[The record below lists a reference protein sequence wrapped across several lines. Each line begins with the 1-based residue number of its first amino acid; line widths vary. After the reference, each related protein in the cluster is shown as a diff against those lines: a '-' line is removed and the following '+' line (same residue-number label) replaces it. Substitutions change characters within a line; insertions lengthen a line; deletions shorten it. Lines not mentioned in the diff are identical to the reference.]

1 VKRFITLVLFFISM
15 TLHAASHGK
24 QESVTTL
31 FNQNVHAMNAI
42 VKRGDYDKMDEFDT
56 TLQEVRKRLELYGQ
70 AKILEQLNDYD
81 AKVRSVSASLVE
93 YAPSLQKDQEII
105 IAELESFNRRI
116 SSIGLAELIKGWRE
130 LGRLKKAFVRE
141 PQKNLQKDF
150 ETKWLYVSVLI
161 EELYLDEEVETPM
174 LQFLQRYK
182 SVFDS
187 IAAAYKESGF
197 DNVATLKPLSYKIKS
212 DIMMIPR
219 QI

>member
-1 VKRFITLVLFFISM
+1 MKRFILLISFYVTI
-15 TLHAASHGK
+15 TLHAASHS
-24 QESVTTL
+24 QEDSVTTL

-42 VKRGDYDKMDEFDT
+42 VKRGDYDRMNEFDT
-56 TLQEVRKRLELYGQ
+56 TLKALQKRLELYGQ
-70 AKILEQLNDYD
+70 EAILKQLRDYD
-81 AKVRSVSASLVE
+81 AKVRSVSASLQE
-93 YAPSLQKDQEII
+93 YAPSLQKDQEVVIT
-105 IAELESFNRRI
+105 ELEGFNRRI
-116 SSIGLAELIKGWRE
+116 ASIGLAELIRGWRE

-141 PQKNLQKDF
+141 PKKNLQKDF
-150 ETKWLYVSVLI
+150 EAKWLYVNALI

-182 SVFDS
+182 NVFD
-187 IAAAYKESGF
+187 AMATAYKESGY